1 MKGNQELV
9 DALNGLLASELT
21 SINQYMVHAEM
32 AEDWGY
38 TRLSE
43 NFKKRSITEMKHAE
57 RLIERILFLE
67 GTPIVSNLDDIHIG
81 ATIPQQVDN
90 DHALRAHPPSRCT
103 TRPSCRPAN
112 VLDYATRDILE
123 AILRDEDKHLD
134 ELEELQDQI
143 EQMTLPTFLS
153 TQN

>member
-1 MKGNQELV
+1 MKGNPELI
-9 DALNGLLASELT
+9 DTLNDLLASELAA
-21 SINQYMVHAEM
+21 INQYMVHAEM

-38 TRLSE
+38 ERLSK
-43 NFKKRSITEMKHAE
+43 NFKTRSITEMTHAE

-90 DHALRAHPPSRCT
+90 DHASELTAIQMYNE
-103 TRPSCRPAN
+103 AIVQAGN